1 MIIENA
7 TTPKKQANKILTSF
21 VSDLNK
27 IKSNKHTR
35 FNLANYCS
43 DVMNYY
49 KVADNK
55 KAFYS
60 LYNEEL
66 DLFQDMK
73 RQHYL
78 PQKSANLVTE
88 RALLDNIANLET
100 DVRSRERGQI
110 D

>member
-1 MIIENA
+1 
-7 TTPKKQANKILTSF
+7 
-21 VSDLNK
+21 
-27 IKSNKHTR
+27 
-35 FNLANYCS
+35 
-43 DVMNYY
+43 MNYY

-60 LYNEEL
+60 SYNEEL